1 MKSVNIDEVIDT
13 RPIGA
18 LQWRVVVICFFLAL
32 IDGFDASSIGY
43 VAPILAEQFSI
54 TPDLMGQLIASA
66 LVGLMFGALLGSPI
80 ADKIGR
86 KPVILVSIIV
96 MGAAS
101 IMTAYSTSTIEL
113 FVYRFLTGLGL
124 GGVMPTINILTAE
137 FSPARRRA
145 LLMTAMFTGLPLGTV
160 VGGLA
165 SVGLIEAFGWE
176 AVFVVGGLS
185 PLVMVP
191 IVLVFLPESP
201 RLLVLQS
208 NRKDALAIIMV
219 KLAPGVVTT
228 EEVNF
233 VTSQRVGTVAGI
245 GALFAERRTRLTLL
259 LWLVFFANLLTI
271 FAILGWLPSVLNEAG
286 FPLDRA
292 ILASVLLAL
301 GGTMGGLF
309 MAIAIDR
316 FGTIR
321 SMLIGFLAAA
331 FVVSLIG
338 YVTGSLPLL
347 LFVLF
352 IAGFT
357 SMGCQFGLNVM
368 ASESYDTSARTT
380 GLGWALAIGRIG
392 AVVGPI
398 LVGILLTMEFSI
410 ATLFMFGAVPMLV
423 AAGAVF
429 AIGDGAA
436 KLSS

>member
-1 MKSVNIDEVIDT
+1 M
-13 RPIGA
+13 
-18 LQWRVVVICFFLAL
+18 
-32 IDGFDASSIGY
+32 
-43 VAPILAEQFSI
+43 
-54 TPDLMGQLIASA
+54 
-66 LVGLMFGALLGSPI
+66 
-80 ADKIGR
+80 
-86 KPVILVSIIV
+86 
-96 MGAAS
+96 
-101 IMTAYSTSTIEL
+101 
-113 FVYRFLTGLGL
+113 
-124 GGVMPTINILTAE
+124 
-137 FSPARRRA
+137 
-145 LLMTAMFTGLPLGTV
+145 
-160 VGGLA
+160 
-165 SVGLIEAFGWE
+165 
-176 AVFVVGGLS
+176 
-185 PLVMVP
+185 
-191 IVLVFLPESP
+191 
-201 RLLVLQS
+201 
-208 NRKDALAIIMV
+208 
-219 KLAPGVVTT
+219 VTT

-301 GGTMGGLF
+301 GGTIGGLF

-316 FGTIR
+316 FGAIR

-398 LVGILLTMEFSI
+398 PVSYTHLTLPTK
-410 ATLFMFGAVPMLV
+410 A
-423 AAGAVF
+423 
-429 AIGDGAA
+429 
-436 KLSS
+436 